1 MALVPPKRRRKQVP
15 VGAEGQAEVAGAP
28 GGLVL
33 CLVQRRMG
41 ASRCAFL
48 TRLARA
54 RGFRV
59 DGPRSA
65 ALTHVVAEQLTG
77 DEAAA
82 WLARER
88 GGVGGPGPQ
97 PAMLDLSWL
106 TESISAGQPVPVE
119 PRHRLQVTVTV
130 EPSLQVAP
138 YACQRRTPLDHP
150 HPALVMALETLA
162 EAALFEG
169 EEARGLAFTR
179 AASVLRCLPRALRG
193 THELSG
199 LPGIGGHS
207 HRVLQ
212 EVLEDGVC
220 AEVEAVKQ
228 SERYQTM
235 KLFTQIFGVG
245 VRTADRWYREG
256 LRSLGDL
263 QSHGTRLTREQ
274 QAGVECFED
283 LAVPVGRAEAEGLAC
298 LVLDAAAR
306 LLPNASVTLAGGFR
320 RGKPHGH
327 DVDLLLSHP
336 EEGREVGLL
345 GPLVAWL
352 EEQGL
357 LLYQHS
363 QHSSYTT
370 TAEPSSSCGPL
381 DRFERC
387 FTILRLVLPATGTGV
402 RAWRAVR
409 LDLVVVPHSQ
419 LPFAL
424 LGWTGSRHF
433 ERELRRFARHKR
445 EMVLNSHGLYNMQ
458 QGTFLPASS
467 EEEIFQHLGLD
478 YIPPTLRNA

>member
-1 MALVPPKRRRKQVP
+1 MSCNQAMGIRVCSLNKSRADLTQLRPHPPP
-15 VGAEGQAEVAGAP
+15 
-28 GGLVL
+28 
-33 CLVQRRMG
+33 
-41 ASRCAFL
+41 
-48 TRLARA
+48 
-54 RGFRV
+54 
-59 DGPRSA
+59 SA

-88 GGVGGPGPQ
+88 GGVGGPSPH

-106 TESISAGQPVPVE
+106 TESISAGQPVPIE
-119 PRHRLQVTVTV
+119 PRHRLQVTTTV

-150 HPALVMALETLA
+150 HSALVMALETLA

-199 LPGIGGHS
+199 LPGIGAHS

-220 AEVEAVKQ
+220 VEVETVKQ

-263 QSHGTRLTREQ
+263 RSHGTRLTREQ
-274 QAGVECFED
+274 QAGVQYFED
-283 LAVPVGRAEAEGLAC
+283 LAVPVGQAEAESLVC
-298 LVLDAAAR
+298 LVLDATAH

-320 RGKPHGH
+320 RGKPCGH

-345 GPLVAWL
+345 GSLVAWL
-352 EEQGL
+352 GEQDL

-363 QHSSYTT
+363 SYS
-370 TAEPSSSCGPL
+370 TAAEASSSCRAL
-381 DRFERC
+381 DRFDRC
-387 FTILRLVLPATGTGV
+387 FTILRLVLPTAGTRV

-433 ERELRRFARHKR
+433 ERELRRFARHER
-445 EMVLNSHGLYNMQ
+445 EMVLNSHGLYDMR
-458 QGTFLPASS
+458 QGTFLLASS